1 MLSNSFE
8 GIRLKFE
15 GLYYGGHY
23 DIEIFS
29 DGRFYYS
36 FVESDSTDLQKGS
49 FQITQKEVMLFEEL
63 MDYFDFLK
71 TQRNYVITEYRF
83 GNSILLIQK
92 KNGREEKI
100 ESGKEMM
107 FSCAK
112 IILEKYIPKNKR
124 IYLMD
129 SYLTGTKYIRNYEI
143 KIRKIAEVDLFRE
156 YSRISINTISVYND
170 KKEKIGY
177 LPKEH
182 CEILAR
188 LIDSGKKIYA
198 LAIPSDEKLMLKIYM
213 KD

>member
-1 MLSNSFE
+1 MLSNTFE

-36 FVESDSTDLQKGS
+36 FVESDSTDLQRGS
-49 FQITQKEVMLFEEL
+49 FQVSQKEIMLFEEL

-83 GNSILLIQK
+83 GNSILVIQK

-112 IILEKYIPKNKR
+112 IILEKYLPRNKR

-129 SYLTGTKYIRNYEI
+129 SHLMGTKYIRNYEL
-143 KIRKIAEVDLFRE
+143 KVKKLSEVDLFRE
-156 YSRISINTISVYND
+156 FSRISINTVAVYNER
-170 KKEKIGY
+170 KEKIGY

-182 CEILAR
+182 SEIIAR
-188 LIDSGKKIYA
+188 LIDAGKKIYA
-198 LAIPSDEKLMLKIYM
+198 LSIPNDDSVVLKIYM
-213 KD
+213 ND